1 MQFSELMSQALPPDM
16 QGSFHSG
23 LEEGYSYGLLCIPS
37 AEGEW
42 VQKHM
47 ECFAKNLRNS
57 ANQHLLVSYGPVS
70 REIDKIGRSSLQ
82 ARAAMDYRFI
92 MCNQTVISAAD
103 VDAYGEKNGAYPYEE
118 LRRLEQNLERW
129 EVDEIFASLGEIMK
143 LVREGNYT
151 LHQAK
156 CICYDIVSLFVKTV
170 DKMNMTEAV
179 EQSRYFDLF
188 AIAEFSTIDEL
199 IETIQLLG
207 NHISEF
213 ITVNLDEKQVRLSN
227 KYIEYLYKNIGNY
240 QFSTEMMAEHFG
252 ITSQYLRRQ
261 FRKETGQPV
270 VEYFNAIRLEKAK
283 ELLVSTNM
291 DIADIVSR
299 IGYVDVS
306 SFIRK
311 FKARFGVTPG
321 KFRELHQNKSC
332 TCC

>member
-1 MQFSELMSQALPPDM
+1 
-16 QGSFHSG
+16 
-23 LEEGYSYGLLCIPS
+23 
-37 AEGEW
+37 
-42 VQKHM
+42 
-47 ECFAKNLRNS
+47 
-57 ANQHLLVSYGPVS
+57 
-70 REIDKIGRSSLQ
+70 
-82 ARAAMDYRFI
+82 MDYRFI

-213 ITVNLDEKQVRLSN
+213 ITVNLVKS
-227 KYIEYLYKNIGNY
+227 K
-240 QFSTEMMAEHFG
+240 FG
-252 ITSQYLRRQ
+252 
-261 FRKETGQPV
+261 FP
-270 VEYFNAIRLEKAK
+270 
-283 ELLVSTNM
+283 TN
-291 DIADIVSR
+291 
-299 IGYVDVS
+299 
-306 SFIRK
+306 
-311 FKARFGVTPG
+311 T
-321 KFRELHQNKSC
+321 
-332 TCC
+332 